1 MNLFKAI
8 GLKLFSALLFAIM
21 QALVRQLGHGT
32 PLGQMVFFRGAF
44 AVLPVLVIYAWRGE
58 LAEAVRTKR
67 PFGQLGRATL
77 SIGGMFTNF
86 SSLARLP
93 LADVTAISFASPLI
107 TVALAALIL
116 KERVRI
122 YRWSAVIVGFV
133 GVIVMLIPQ
142 FDISHYAA
150 AGAAAAAAVG
160 SVLALLSAFFN
171 SGTVIQTRRL
181 TQSEATSSIVFYFS
195 LGIMLSGAVTLPF
208 AWQTPS
214 GSELA
219 MLITI
224 GIFGGIGHIF
234 LTESYRHAT
243 ASVIA
248 PFDYTSMLWALLLG
262 YWMFGELPSALVYV
276 GGVIVASAGL
286 FVIWRERQLGLQRA
300 PEAEGPRR
308 PEI

>member
-21 QALVRQLGHGT
+21 QALVRKLGHGT

-44 AVLPVLVIYAWRGE
+44 AILPVLVIYAWRGE
-58 LAEAVRTKR
+58 LAEAVRTNR

-107 TVALAALIL
+107 TVALAALVL

-122 YRWSAVIVGFV
+122 YRWSAVIVGFA

-142 FDISHYAA
+142 FDINHYVA

-195 LGIMLSGAVTLPF
+195 LGITLSGAVTLPF

-276 GGVIVASAGL
+276 GGVIVTGAGL

-300 PEAEGPRR
+300 REAEGPRR